1 MHPSQ
6 VPSIELME
14 IILKTQPEFAS
25 QQIDFH
31 GTILHKLFMA
41 SSLTMINGEI
51 DVHAKENVARVI
63 LYAQPKCISIVNSQK
78 WLPLHS
84 LLTRGMDME
93 PAIHPEFIEFMIQS
107 FPRSII
113 MENSGGVTPLDMLI
127 SNSMYDLDGV
137 FRLDKSILQMEYY
150 NPTMELTLRKHQD
163 HVRVWKCLV
172 LMLRYIQKHE
182 MDGNLENKDEIPPLH
197 LFASSKYCDAKLLK
211 IAVSIYD
218 RDLRIQDEN
227 GNLPLHLACRKGRT
241 SLDSDD
247 GNDKIQTLVDAYLD
261 GCRIENA
268 NHVLP
273 LFVAL
278 NHFECKWKGNLEAL
292 VTAHPD
298 SLFQKDDKEELYPFL
313 ILAARSKD
321 LSECMQTLVLE
332 SMFEM
337 IKRCPSLMMKEDN
350 WKRIATI
357 IGTIN

>member
-1 MHPSQ
+1 
-6 VPSIELME
+6 ME
-14 IILKTQPEFAS
+14 IILNIQPEFAS

-51 DVHAKENVARVI
+51 NVHAKENVARVI
-63 LYAQPKCISIVNSQK
+63 LEAQPKCISIGNSQK

-93 PAIHPEFIEFMIQS
+93 PAIHPEFIKFMIES
-107 FPRSII
+107 FPQSII
-113 MENSGGVTPLDMLI
+113 MQNNGGVTPLDMLI

-218 RDLRIQDEN
+218 CDLRIQDEN

-247 GNDKIQTLVDAYLD
+247 GNDKIQTLVDAYPD

-268 NHVLP
+268 NHDLP

-278 NHFECKWKGNLEAL
+278 NHLECKWKGNLEAL

-350 WKRIATI
+350 
-357 IGTIN
+357 